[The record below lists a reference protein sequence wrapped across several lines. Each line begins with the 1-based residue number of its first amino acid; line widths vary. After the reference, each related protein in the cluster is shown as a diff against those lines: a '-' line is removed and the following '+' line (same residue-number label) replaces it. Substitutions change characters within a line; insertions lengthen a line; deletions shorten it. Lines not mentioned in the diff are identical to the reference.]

1 MGSTLF
7 SWAVAG
13 SREASEASDGPVAA
27 LGRLP
32 CLFRRSVLVVPAAG
46 DEGWETL
53 RLARSREARVTA
65 LCPTEQAARAREAG
79 AEFVLDP
86 ARTDPTWYP
95 GAWAVIVDPGDRI
108 GYARAR
114 RSLGPGGVYVAAR
127 PSVRDR
133 ALALFDRL
141 SGGPRLLRSR

>member
-7 SWAVAG
+7 SWALAG
-13 SREASEASDGPVAA
+13 SREAPGASDGPVAA

-32 CLFRRSVLVVPAAG
+32 SLFRRSVLVVAASG
-46 DEGWETL
+46 DEGWEAL
-53 RLARSREARVTA
+53 RLARSREAWVTA

-95 GAWAVIVDPGDRI
+95 GAWAVIVDPASRI

-114 RSLGPGGVYVAAR
+114 RSLGPGGVYVASR
-127 PSVRDR
+127 VPVRDR
-133 ALALFDRL
+133 ALALLDRL